1 MEHMKLTFVNVGYG
15 EAILLEC
22 PDPGFADGVF
32 VMVID
37 GGSAEAEEFSDRST
51 GRLPLAEY
59 LRSYGP
65 GHIDLMVSTHIHED
79 HICGLLSAARDFVP
93 AALWQT
99 LPEETAAHMYSLDVS
114 LARNASQDKF
124 LRALND
130 YQSLCALLG
139 QHGNPIQTL
148 RAGDAFELCRGLTCR
163 VLAPSPSKT
172 SELGACCRD
181 LFDERDPENFLKKLS
196 VLDGRMN
203 NYSLM
208 LLLDYQGTRILLP
221 GDTNH
226 LGYED
231 VDPASLR
238 ADLFKVGHHGQK
250 DGANEELLAAI
261 RPRAVVCCASS
272 DRRYNSAHPD
282 MLRMITE
289 SGAALYFSDCPQLP
303 GLDLPPHCALT
314 FTVGAAGVLSA
325 QYIV

>member
-22 PDPGFADGVF
+22 PDPRFADGVF
-32 VMVID
+32 VAVID
-37 GGSAEAEEFSDRST
+37 GGSSEAEEFSDHFT

-59 LRSYGP
+59 LHNYGP

-93 AALWQT
+93 GALWQT
-99 LPEETAAHMYSLDVS
+99 LPEEIASRMHPLDAS
-114 LARNASQDKF
+114 LAQNDSQDKF

-130 YQSLCALLG
+130 YQSLRSLLE
-139 QHGNPIQTL
+139 QHGNPVLTL
-148 RAGDAFELCRGLTCR
+148 RAGNTFELCQGLTCQ
-163 VLAPSPSKT
+163 VLAPSPSKAV
-172 SELGACCRD
+172 ELESRCRD
-181 LFDERDPENFLKKLS
+181 LFGETESDEFLKKLS
-196 VLDGRMN
+196 ALDSRMN
-203 NYSLM
+203 NYSLI

-221 GDTNH
+221 GDTNR

-231 VDPASLR
+231 VDPTYLKS
-238 ADLFKVGHHGQK
+238 DLFKVGHHGQK
-250 DGANEELLAAI
+250 DGASEELMAAI

-282 MLRMITE
+282 MLRMIAE
-289 SGAALYFSDCPQLP
+289 RGAALYFSDCPQLP
-303 GLDLPPHCALT
+303 GLDLPPHHALT

>member
-1 MEHMKLTFVNVGYG
+1 MKLTFVNVGYG

-22 PDPGFADGVF
+22 PDPRFADGVF

-37 GGSAEAEEFSDRST
+37 GGSAEAKEFSDRTT

-59 LRSYGP
+59 LHTHGP

-93 AALWQT
+93 AVLWQT
-99 LPEETAAHMYSLDVS
+99 LPPEAAAHMHPLDVS
-114 LARNASQDKF
+114 LAQNDSQGKF

-130 YQSLCALLG
+130 YQSLCFLLE
-139 QHGNPIQTL
+139 QHVSPIQAL
-148 RAGDAFELCRGLTCR
+148 HAGDTFELCQGLTCR
-163 VLAPSPSKT
+163 VLAPSPSRAA
-172 SELGACCRD
+172 ELETCCQD
-181 LFDERDPENFLKKLS
+181 LFDEAEPENFLKKLS
-196 VLDGRMN
+196 ALDGRMN

-208 LLLDYQGTRILLP
+208 LLLDYRGTRILLP
-221 GDTNH
+221 GDTNR

-231 VDPASLR
+231 VDPACLN

-250 DGANEELLAAI
+250 DGASEELLAAI

-282 MLRMITE
+282 MLRMIAE
-289 SGAALYFSDCPQLP
+289 NGAALYFSDCPQLP